1 MEETVSNPNSNPENE
16 DLKKESA
23 PEVEMADAA
32 AEENEKQEVSIVE
45 KLAAAEQKVA
55 EMQDAY
61 LRAKAESENIR
72 RHAQEDIAKAHKF
85 AVEGFAKAMLA
96 VKDSME
102 MALKTDAPTVE
113 TIKTGVEA
121 TLRQLSQVLEQ
132 NRIVEIVPEQGE
144 KLDPH
149 KHQAISTVES
159 TQEANTIVSVLQ
171 KGYTLSDRLLRPA
184 IVVVAKKA

>member
-1 MEETVSNPNSNPENE
+1 MSDTKPENENLNPETAEVSSEAETPVEETVQE
-16 DLKKESA
+16 ESL
-23 PEVEMADAA
+23 E
-32 AEENEKQEVSIVE
+32 S
-45 KLAAAEQKVA
+45 KLAAAEQKAA
-55 EMQDAY
+55 EMQDAF

-113 TIKTGVEA
+113 SIKSGVEA
-121 TLRQLSQVLEQ
+121 TLRQLNQVFEQ
-132 NRIVEIVPEQGE
+132 NRVVEVEPQQGD
-144 KLDPH
+144 KLDPN
-149 KHQAISTVES
+149 KHQAISTVQAD
-159 TQEANTIVSVLQ
+159 QEDNTIVSVLQ

-184 IVVVAKKA
+184 IVTVAKKA

>member
-1 MEETVSNPNSNPENE
+1 MSDTKPENENLNPETAEVSAEAETPVEETVQE
-16 DLKKESA
+16 ESL
-23 PEVEMADAA
+23 E
-32 AEENEKQEVSIVE
+32 S
-45 KLAAAEQKVA
+45 KLAAAEQKAA
-55 EMQDAY
+55 EMQDAF

-113 TIKTGVEA
+113 SIKSGVEA
-121 TLRQLSQVLEQ
+121 TLRQLNQVFEQ
-132 NRIVEIVPEQGE
+132 NRVVEVEPQQGD
-144 KLDPH
+144 KLDPN
-149 KHQAISTVES
+149 KHQAISTVQVD
-159 TQEANTIVSVLQ
+159 QEDNTIVSVLQ

-184 IVVVAKKA
+184 IVTVAKKA

>member
-1 MEETVSNPNSNPENE
+1 MSNPNSNPENE

>member
-1 MEETVSNPNSNPENE
+1 MSDTKPENENLNPETAEVSAEAETPVEETVQE
-16 DLKKESA
+16 ESL
-23 PEVEMADAA
+23 E
-32 AEENEKQEVSIVE
+32 S
-45 KLAAAEQKVA
+45 KLAAAEQKAA
-55 EMQDAY
+55 EMQDAF

-113 TIKTGVEA
+113 SIKSGVEA
-121 TLRQLSQVLEQ
+121 TLRQLNQVFEQ
-132 NRIVEIVPEQGE
+132 NRVVEVEPQQGD
-144 KLDPH
+144 KLDPN
-149 KHQAISTVES
+149 KHQAISTVQ
-159 TQEANTIVSVLQ
+159 TDQEDNTIVSVLQ

-184 IVVVAKKA
+184 IVTVAKKA